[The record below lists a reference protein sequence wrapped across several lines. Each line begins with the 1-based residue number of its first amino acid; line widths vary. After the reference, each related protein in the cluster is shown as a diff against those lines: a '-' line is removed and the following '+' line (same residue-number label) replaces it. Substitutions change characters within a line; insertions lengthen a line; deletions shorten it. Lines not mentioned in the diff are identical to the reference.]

1 MSTGSDAYI
10 KHFLS
15 DRRISAIEVEPTSI
29 VIRLLLKSE
38 AMDCAISEV
47 GLSAW
52 VHIQAALL
60 RKSAFVLTVAFPVAV
75 QATAS
80 ISALARAEKRFM
92 NEPCRAIGP
101 SDNGE

>member
-1 MSTGSDAYI
+1 MMGTETRDIRAVEDTSSRQEDSAL
-10 KHFLS
+10 LS
-15 DRRISAIEVEPTSI
+15 D
-29 VIRLLLKSE
+29 
-38 AMDCAISEV
+38 
-47 GLSAW
+47 LSA
-52 VHIQAALL
+52 QRALL
-60 RKSAFVLTVAFPVAV
+60 RQSGLVLTVAFPVAV